1 MFDKWKNIKI
11 VGTVVILAM
20 VAVFLFMNIR
30 IKSASDYLS
39 EKSTGILA
47 ENISE
52 GIGENSTESR
62 AEIVADG
69 GQTSAAEDGRIDIA
83 DGGQGSVA
91 EGGHIVITEGG
102 QGSVAEGERIDI
114 ADGGQAGITDGEK
127 NDSANSG
134 QNQSGSSNQ
143 PETEEK
149 KTIQVSIEI
158 RCDSAVKIKD
168 SIGNPGI
175 KEKIPDSGEILKETV
190 YIVPEGTDVYE
201 LLSMAAASNRIAIT
215 ANANKTYV
223 MSINNLDQMMLGQQ
237 SGWKYSV
244 NNNVPLMAASSYILQ
259 SGDKVKWF
267 YVLSANEE

>member
-30 IKSASDYLS
+30 IKSAADYLS

-52 GIGENSTESR
+52 GIGENSTESK

-83 DGGQGSVA
+83 
-91 EGGHIVITEGG
+91 EGG

-127 NDSANSG
+127 NASANSG

-175 KEKIPDSGEILKETV
+175 KEKIPDNGEILKETV
-190 YIVPEGTDVYE
+190 YSVPEGTDVYE
-201 LLSMAAASNRIAIT
+201 LLSMAAASNGIAIT

-223 MSINNLDQMMLGQQ
+223 MSINNLGQMMLGQQ

-244 NNNVPLMAASSYILQ
+244 NNSVPLMAASSYILQ